1 MALKVYKMSNILLPY
16 QENWAKDK
24 SSVKVW
30 EKSRR
35 IGASYGEALLSVLE
49 ASKSKEAGGQNTY
62 YLSYNKEMTQGF
74 VKDCAYWA
82 KVINIA
88 CSEIEEI
95 TEKIKIL
102 DEEKD
107 ITVYKIRFASGF
119 EIWGMPSEP
128 RSIRS
133 KQGRVILDEAAFVEN
148 LAELQKAAMALLMWG
163 GSVSII
169 STHNGE
175 DNPFNELIKDIRAG
189 RKNYSLH
196 RTTLDDALAD
206 GLYRK
211 ICEQRKLPWTQEKE
225 NTWREELIAQYG
237 EGADEELFCIPNKSN
252 GSFLTS
258 SLIEG
263 CMADNIPVINWIS
276 PADDFVDWE
285 EEKRK
290 LYTKGWLYEHIN
302 PYLTLIPDRAC
313 FVGEDFGRSGDLS
326 IIWLAYEKENCD
338 LETAFVLEIRNCP
351 HATQAQIF
359 NFIADNVNFSG
370 ASLDARG
377 NGSAVAEF
385 ARQKYGAERIAEVMI
400 TEKWYRE
407 TMPKVKARLEDKTV
421 TIPKNADIKN
431 DLRSLKM
438 VKGVAKILD
447 TRTKDSQGKRHGDAA
462 IALGMLMDAYNKF
475 QGTGSIKDMEFA
487 EYREKEKFD
496 MRNY

>member
-1 MALKVYKMSNILLPY
+1 MSDILLPY
-16 QENWAKDK
+16 QENWAKDT
-24 SSVKVW
+24 SNVKVW

-74 VKDCAYWA
+74 IHDCAYWA
-82 KVINIA
+82 KIINVA

-95 TEKIKIL
+95 F

-107 ITVYKIRFASGF
+107 ITVYKIRFASGY

-128 RSIRS
+128 RSLRS
-133 KQGRVILDEAAFVEN
+133 KQGRVILDEAAFVDDLSEV
-148 LAELQKAAMALLMWG
+148 LKAAHALTMWG

-175 DNPFNELIKDIRAG
+175 DNQFNELIKDIRAG
-189 RKNYSLH
+189 RKPYSLH

-206 GLYRK
+206 GLYQK
-211 ICEQRKLPWTQEKE
+211 ICKTRSQFWTKEKE
-225 NTWREELIAQYG
+225 EAWRADLIAEYG
-237 EGADEELFCIPNKSN
+237 EGADEELFCVPSKSN
-252 GSFLTS
+252 GTYLPS
-258 SLIEG
+258 SLIES
-263 CMADNIPVINWIS
+263 CMHDNIPVIHWIS

-285 EEKRK
+285 EEKDR

-302 PYLTLIPDRAC
+302 PYLAAIPERSC
-313 FVGEDFGRSGDLS
+313 FIGQDFGRSGDLS
-326 IIWLAYEKENCD
+326 VIWLAFEKENCD

-351 HATQAQIF
+351 HRTQEQIF
-359 NFIADNVNFSG
+359 SFIADNVQFAG

-377 NGSAVAEF
+377 NGSAMAEF
-385 ARQKYGAERIAEVMI
+385 ARQKYGTEHIAEVMI

-462 IALGMLMDAYNKF
+462 IALGMLVHAHNQF
-475 QGTGSIKDMEFA
+475 QGSGSLKDTEFA
-487 EYREKEKFD
+487 EYREREKFD

>member
-1 MALKVYKMSNILLPY
+1 MSDILLAY
-16 QENWAKDK
+16 QENWAKDT
-24 SSVKVW
+24 SNVKVW

-49 ASKSKEAGGQNTY
+49 ASKSREAGGQNTY

-74 VKDCAYWA
+74 IHDCAYWA
-82 KVINIA
+82 KIINVA

-95 TEKIKIL
+95 TEKIKIF
-102 DEEKD
+102 DEDKD

-128 RSIRS
+128 RSLRS
-133 KQGRVILDEAAFVEN
+133 KQGRVILDEAAFVDDLSEV
-148 LAELQKAAMALLMWG
+148 LKAAHALTMWG

-175 DNPFNELIKDIRAG
+175 DNQFNELIKDIRAG
-189 RKNYSLH
+189 RKPYSLH

-206 GLYRK
+206 GFYKK
-211 ICEQRKLPWTQEKE
+211 ICEKRGLLWSKE
-225 NTWREELIAQYG
+225 NEEIWRVDLIAEYG
-237 EGADEELFCIPNKSN
+237 EGADEELFCVPSKSN
-252 GSFLTS
+252 GAFLTS
-258 SLIEG
+258 NLIES
-263 CMADNIPVINWIS
+263 CMHDNIPVIHWIN

-285 EEKRK
+285 EEKDR

-302 PYLTLIPDRAC
+302 PYLAAIPKRSC
-313 FVGEDFGRSGDLS
+313 FIGQDFGRSGDLTV
-326 IIWLAYEKENCD
+326 IWLAFEKENCD

-351 HATQAQIF
+351 HRTQEQIF
-359 NFIADNVNFSG
+359 SFIADNVQFAG

-377 NGSAVAEF
+377 NGSAMAEF
-385 ARQKYGAERIAEVMI
+385 ARQKYGTEHIAEVMI

-407 TMPKVKARLEDKTV
+407 TMPKLKARLEDKTV
-421 TIPKNADIKN
+421 TIPQNADIKN

-447 TRTKDSQGKRHGDAA
+447 TRTKDSSGKRHGDAA
-462 IALGMLMDAYNKF
+462 IALGMLMDAHSKF
-475 QGTGSIKDMEFA
+475 QGTGSLLDMETIKYSKADRFN
-487 EYREKEKFD
+487 FD
-496 MRNY
+496 SY

>member
-1 MALKVYKMSNILLPY
+1 MSDILLPY
-16 QENWAKDK
+16 QEQWAKDT
-24 SSVKVW
+24 SNVKVW

-49 ASKSKEAGGQNTY
+49 ASKSREAGGQNTY

-74 VKDCAYWA
+74 IRDCAYWA
-82 KVINIA
+82 KIINVA

-95 TEKIKIL
+95 I

-107 ITVYKIRFASGF
+107 ITVYKIRFASGY

-128 RSIRS
+128 RSLRS
-133 KQGRVILDEAAFVEN
+133 KQGRVILDEAAFVDD
-148 LAELQKAAMALLMWG
+148 LSKVLKAAHALTMWG

-175 DNPFNELIKDIRAG
+175 DNQFNELIKDIRAG
-189 RKNYSLH
+189 RKPYSLH

-206 GLYRK
+206 GFYKK
-211 ICEQRKLPWTQEKE
+211 ICEKRGLIWSKE
-225 NTWREELIAQYG
+225 NEEIWRADLIAEYG
-237 EGADEELFCIPNKSN
+237 EGADEELFCVPSKSN
-252 GSFLTS
+252 GAYLPS
-258 SLIEG
+258 SLIES
-263 CMADNIPVINWIS
+263 CMADNIPVIHWIS

-285 EEKRK
+285 EEKDR

-302 PYLTLIPDRAC
+302 PYLAAIPERSC
-313 FVGEDFGRSGDLS
+313 FIGQDFGRSGDLS
-326 IIWLAYEKENCD
+326 VIWLAFEKENCD
-338 LETAFVLEIRNCP
+338 LETAFVLDIRNCP
-351 HATQAQIF
+351 HRTQEQIF
-359 NFIADNVNFSG
+359 SFIADNVQFAG

-377 NGSAVAEF
+377 NGSAMAEF
-385 ARQKYGAERIAEVMI
+385 ARQKYGTEHIAEVMI

-421 TIPKNADIKN
+421 AIPKNADIKN

-462 IALGMLMDAYNKF
+462 IALGMLVHAYGMF
-475 QGTGSIKDMEFA
+475 QGVGSIKDMEFP
-487 EYREKEKFD
+487 ESTGREKFNFD
-496 MRNY
+496 RY